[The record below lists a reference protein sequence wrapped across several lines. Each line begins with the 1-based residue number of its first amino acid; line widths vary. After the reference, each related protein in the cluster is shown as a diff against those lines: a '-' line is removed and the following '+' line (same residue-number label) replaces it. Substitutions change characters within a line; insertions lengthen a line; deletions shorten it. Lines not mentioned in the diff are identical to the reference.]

1 MITGIVVVFF
11 LAILALDLRPLWKN
25 MNIKI
30 RIVYCSLLLVSFCV
44 LVLYT
49 INIPIPSPAIP
60 IIKLIDAL
68 FPGLGK

>member
-30 RIVYCSLLLVSFCV
+30 RIVYCSLLLASFCV

-49 INIPIPSPAIP
+49 INIPVPSPAIP